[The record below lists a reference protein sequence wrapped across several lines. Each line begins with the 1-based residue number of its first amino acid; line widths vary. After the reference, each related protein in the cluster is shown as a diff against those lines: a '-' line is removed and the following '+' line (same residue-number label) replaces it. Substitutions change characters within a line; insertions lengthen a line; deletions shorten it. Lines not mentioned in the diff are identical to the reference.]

1 MSSSDRPIGLAVT
14 ATAKALS
21 RAFDDAL
28 AAVGGS
34 TPTWLVLQAVQ
45 STEAA
50 TQGELAAV
58 VGVRQPT
65 LTHHLDGLERAGLVT
80 RSRDPGNRR
89 VQRIAVTESGEQLFL
104 RLRRAAA
111 AFEGRLRAGLDD
123 DDVATLRRLLA
134 QLGENAQPD

>member
-34 TPTWLVLQAVQ
+34 TPAWLVLQAVQ

-80 RSRDPGNRR
+80 RTRDPGNRR
-89 VQRIAVTESGEQLFL
+89 VQRIAVTEAGDRLFL

-111 AFEGRLRAGLDD
+111 AFDGRLRAGLDD
-123 DDVATLRRLLA
+123 DEVRALRRLLA
-134 QLGENAQPD
+134 QLEENAQPD